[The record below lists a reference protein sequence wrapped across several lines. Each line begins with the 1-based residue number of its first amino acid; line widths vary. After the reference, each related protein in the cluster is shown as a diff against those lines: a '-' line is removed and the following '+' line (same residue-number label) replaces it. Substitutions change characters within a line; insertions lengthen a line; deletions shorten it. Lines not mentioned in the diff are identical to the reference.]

1 MPRYHV
7 YRSIAGVR
15 LDEDDA
21 EPHFVFLKED
31 DIKTGLVVPG
41 SNPMLA
47 HEAEAVIDAKDVHE
61 AEFKHRE
68 ARANA
73 FH

>member
-7 YRSIAGVR
+7 YRSIAGIR
-15 LDEDDA
+15 LGEDDS
-21 EPHFVFLKED
+21 EPQFVFLKED

-47 HEAEAVIDAKDVHE
+47 HDAEAVIEAKTPAE
-61 AEFKHRE
+61 AAERHRE
-68 ARANA
+68 NRENA